1 MWNKLNQANPLTVF
15 KSATYKFLLY
25 LFFTFSI
32 FSHGLSTYFFYQNS
46 SSSSPDLN
54 PFHFEASSE
63 FSYHQFPWTVIHN
76 KCYYCE
82 KSVHFLIN
90 FSKYL
95 MLILEN
101 LIYSCRSLCK
111 LKSSTFQ
118 TWITGLHIFKM

>member
-32 FSHGLSTYFFYQNS
+32 FSHGLNTYFFYQNSS

-63 FSYHQFPWTVIHN
+63 YSYHQFP
-76 KCYYCE
+76 
-82 KSVHFLIN
+82 
-90 FSKYL
+90 
-95 MLILEN
+95 
-101 LIYSCRSLCK
+101 
-111 LKSSTFQ
+111 
-118 TWITGLHIFKM
+118 